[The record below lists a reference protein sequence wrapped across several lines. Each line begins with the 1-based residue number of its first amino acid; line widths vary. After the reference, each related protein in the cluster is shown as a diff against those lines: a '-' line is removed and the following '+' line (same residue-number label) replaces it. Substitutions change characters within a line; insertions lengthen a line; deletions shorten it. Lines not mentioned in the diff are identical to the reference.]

1 MQDIVLTQQV
11 EAEKTPQK
19 AKFHWQQ
26 WNNSLKWGLFAL
38 IFPTLLI
45 ATWAIAGQQGSIN
58 PLILPSPQVV
68 WASFVDLLLTGE
80 IWLHLQISLARI
92 AYGFAVG
99 MLVAFA
105 LGIAMGLSK
114 SVEQYIWPTFKAI
127 NLVPV
132 IGWIPLLMLLVG
144 IDEAL
149 KIILIA
155 KAAMIPLTIN
165 IFKGIRNIPQAHLE
179 VAQVYQLS
187 PMTKFK
193 KLILPGALV
202 SFIGGLRLSLAN
214 AWGALVAV
222 ELLASSEGIG
232 YLMVY
237 GRQIFQLDVVMV
249 TVFVIGLVGFSL
261 DVIIRLIQRWSM
273 PWQQVQQ
280 GDRL

>member
-11 EAEKTPQK
+11 EVETPTK
-19 AKFHWQQ
+19 KPKFHWKQ
-26 WNNSLKWGLFAL
+26 WNNKLKWGLFAL

-45 ATWAIAGQQGSIN
+45 ATWAVAGQQGWIN

-68 WASFVDLLLTGE
+68 WASFVDLLLSGE
-80 IWLHLQISLARI
+80 IWFHLKISLVRI
-92 AYGFAVG
+92 AYGFGVG
-99 MLVAFA
+99 MLLAFA

-187 PMTKFK
+187 PITKFK

-273 PWQQVQQ
+273 PWQQTQQ
-280 GDRL
+280 GDRS